1 MTSGKISTDSKG
13 VGNIPGMHWYSLKSW
28 LLVLAA
34 GICLS
39 GCAGI
44 RMQMPRMTPITKASM
59 QERFKEGIP
68 ESLNVPASDRRR
80 LAFQAA
86 DSVHGAAITICNRL
100 FGPEHGCAARLSR
113 YRLTVLPNTPV
124 VNAHID
130 INNHITVY
138 GGLIRRVGS
147 EGELAAVLAHEYAH
161 GLMDH
166 PRRTMRNVAVG
177 TLVGMAAGAV
187 VGAAAGDD
195 SRDTAEGMRAGAE
208 YGQLAGIRAY
218 SQAMENEAD
227 HLGLFILN
235 EAGYDPKAASHFH
248 MRMLNEGRFARNR
261 KRNPTTLY
269 IRTHPGSRE
278 RIQKLIGAESMIES
292 GHVRPIWKR

>member
-1 MTSGKISTDSKG
+1 MHVGMELGELCASIPNMRRGKFTSWF
-13 VGNIPGMHWYSLKSW
+13 V
-28 LLVLAA
+28 VLAA
-34 GICLS
+34 AAYLS

-44 RMQMPRMTPITKASM
+44 RMQIPRMTPITKASM
-59 QERFKEGIP
+59 QERFKQGIP
-68 ESLNVPASDRRR
+68 GSLNVPASDRRK

-86 DSVHGAAITICNRL
+86 NSVHGAAIRMCNRV
-100 FGPEHGCAARLSR
+100 FGPEHNCMLRLSR
-113 YRLTVLPNTPV
+113 YRLTVMPNSLV

-130 INNHITVY
+130 TNNHITVY
-138 GGLIRRVGS
+138 GGLIRSVGS

-161 GLMDH
+161 GLMNH
-166 PRRTMRNVAVG
+166 PRRKMQNIAIG
-177 TLVGMAAGAV
+177 TLAGMAAGAV

-195 SRDTAEGMRAGAE
+195 SRDTTEGMRVGAE

-227 HLGLFILN
+227 HLGLFILK

-248 MRMLNEGRFARNR
+248 MRMLNERKFVRNR

-269 IRTHPGSRE
+269 IRTHPGSKE
-278 RIQKLIGAESMIES
+278 RVQKLIGGEGMIKN
-292 GHVRPIWKR
+292 GHVRPIWKK